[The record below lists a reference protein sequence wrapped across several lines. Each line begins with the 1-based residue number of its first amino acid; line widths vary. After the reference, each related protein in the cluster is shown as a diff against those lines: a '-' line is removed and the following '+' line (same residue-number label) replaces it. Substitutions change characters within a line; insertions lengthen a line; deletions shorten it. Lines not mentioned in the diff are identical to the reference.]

1 MSSTIKEVFPV
12 LLAVVIPLAAFTTGL
27 RAPQAGAGRGQQ
39 AVAAAP
45 RLLDATCS
53 RS

>member
-1 MSSTIKEVFPV
+1 MSAIIKEVFQV

-27 RAPQAGAGRGQQ
+27 RAPQARAGRS
-39 AVAAAP
+39 P
-45 RLLDATCS
+45 RCGGSPRSCSATCS